1 MIRAH
6 RDKWKEKGPPSSSWR
21 RMTLI
26 EKEREKGW
34 RHFVWWSSGN
44 AIELMTRD
52 YWALLDGR
60 RGLICGPHFI
70 LHEVTT
76 LGDYVEFYGKPP
88 IFYTY
93 TYTYVFASTL
103 NWQVFLY
110 ESIASISLTIFLLI
124 SSLTDSHLKINIHI
138 YNDFCDIYHTLTMCF
153 HKKISRN
160 FDENNVDKIFIG
172 NFNV

>member
-1 MIRAH
+1 
-6 RDKWKEKGPPSSSWR
+6 
-21 RMTLI
+21 
-26 EKEREKGW
+26 
-34 RHFVWWSSGN
+34 
-44 AIELMTRD
+44 MTRD

-76 LGDYVEFYGKPP
+76 LGDYVEFYGKLP

-110 ESIASISLTIFLLI
+110 ESIASISLIIFLLI

-153 HKKISRN
+153 HKKFREILMKIMSIKFLSVISMYN
-160 FDENNVDKIFIG
+160 QYNIYFYITFLIIYVYISYICNYLDIICM
-172 NFNV
+172 